1 MVNKFC
7 LFDHQESHR
16 NSHTQPNFTSSRLYL
31 KTNHK
36 NNTQELYI
44 QSCFIIKMYQFER
57 NSRIY
62 MKGKDGDSATSPTR
76 NSSSRPSSRSPLQPI
91 NKSSSHHKSN
101 QAIHTN
107 GKDTNGT
114 AHHSQTKSLKDT
126 QQRAI
131 SSELGDLT
139 APGETKTKTQMARA
153 FQESQELY
161 KSADS
166 KAGLQTVKTRRVLK
180 KTTTI
185 TRGEN
190 EKVSF
195 VNTLYFF
202 FSFE

>member
-1 MVNKFC
+1 
-7 LFDHQESHR
+7 
-16 NSHTQPNFTSSRLYL
+16 
-31 KTNHK
+31 
-36 NNTQELYI
+36 
-44 QSCFIIKMYQFER
+44 MYQFER
-57 NSRIY
+57 NSRVY
-62 MKGKDGDSATSPTR
+62 MKGENDSSTSPSR
-76 NSSSRPSSRSPLQPI
+76 KSALSPSGRPSSRSPLQQV
-91 NKSSSHHKSN
+91 NSSGGSKSSPTHHRSS

-107 GKDTNGT
+107 GKSTDTNGT
-114 AHHSQTKSLKDT
+114 SNQHHSQTRTLKDT

-161 KSADS
+161 KTADS

-190 EKVSF
+190 EKVRAD
-195 VNTLYFF
+195 LI
-202 FSFE
+202 

>member
-1 MVNKFC
+1 
-7 LFDHQESHR
+7 
-16 NSHTQPNFTSSRLYL
+16 
-31 KTNHK
+31 
-36 NNTQELYI
+36 
-44 QSCFIIKMYQFER
+44 MYQLER
-57 NSRIY
+57 NTRVY
-62 MKGKDGDSATSPTR
+62 MKGENDSSSPTR
-76 NSSSRPSSRSPLQPI
+76 KSALSPSSRPSSRSPLQQA
-91 NKSSSHHKSN
+91 NKSSPTHRSS

-107 GKDTNGT
+107 GKGGCHDVNGT
-114 AHHSQTKSLKDT
+114 HHSQTKTLKDT

-190 EKVSF
+190 EKVRTGSSF
-195 VNTLYFF
+195 VA
-202 FSFE
+202 E

>member
-1 MVNKFC
+1 
-7 LFDHQESHR
+7 
-16 NSHTQPNFTSSRLYL
+16 
-31 KTNHK
+31 
-36 NNTQELYI
+36 
-44 QSCFIIKMYQFER
+44 MYKFER
-57 NSRIY
+57 NSRVY
-62 MKGKDGDSATSPTR
+62 MKGDDGKSSTL
-76 NSSSRPSSRSPLQPI
+76 SSSRPTSRSPLQDTL
-91 NKSSSHHKSN
+91 NKGGSHHRSS

-107 GKDTNGT
+107 GKDCNGT
-114 AHHSQTKSLKDT
+114 THHSTTKSLKDT

-185 TRGEN
+185 TKGEN

-195 VNTLYFF
+195 
-202 FSFE
+202 

>member
-1 MVNKFC
+1 
-7 LFDHQESHR
+7 
-16 NSHTQPNFTSSRLYL
+16 
-31 KTNHK
+31 
-36 NNTQELYI
+36 
-44 QSCFIIKMYQFER
+44 MYQFER
-57 NSRIY
+57 NSRVY
-62 MKGKDGDSATSPTR
+62 MKGEGDSSSPTR
-76 NSSSRPSSRSPLQPI
+76 KSTTLTSSRPASRSPLQEL
-91 NKSSSHHKSN
+91 NKNSSHHLSS

-107 GKDTNGT
+107 GKDCNGAT
-114 AHHSQTKSLKDT
+114 HHSQTKTLKDT
-126 QQRAI
+126 QQRAT

-190 EKVSF
+190 EKVRSCVISVF
-195 VNTLYFF
+195 T
-202 FSFE
+202 

>member
-1 MVNKFC
+1 
-7 LFDHQESHR
+7 
-16 NSHTQPNFTSSRLYL
+16 
-31 KTNHK
+31 
-36 NNTQELYI
+36 
-44 QSCFIIKMYQFER
+44 MYQFER

-62 MKGKDGDSATSPTR
+62 MKGEGDSSSPTR
-76 NSSSRPSSRSPLQPI
+76 KSALSSRPSSRSPLQDLS
-91 NKSSSHHKSN
+91 KSGSHHRSS

-107 GKDTNGT
+107 GKDCNGAT
-114 AHHSQTKSLKDT
+114 QHSQTKSLKDT
-126 QQRAI
+126 QQRAV

-190 EKVSF
+190 EKVRVGS
-195 VNTLYFF
+195 LLLQLMR
-202 FSFE
+202 FSAVHPAVLVFIHSAIWGNSAI

>member
-1 MVNKFC
+1 
-7 LFDHQESHR
+7 
-16 NSHTQPNFTSSRLYL
+16 
-31 KTNHK
+31 
-36 NNTQELYI
+36 
-44 QSCFIIKMYQFER
+44 MYQFER
-57 NSRIY
+57 NSRVY
-62 MKGKDGDSATSPTR
+62 MKGEDSTSPTR
-76 NSSSRPSSRSPLQPI
+76 KTNDSSSRPSSRSPLQPL
-91 NKSSSHHKSN
+91 NKSSSHHRSS
-101 QAIHTN
+101 QQIHTN

-114 AHHSQTKSLKDT
+114 THHSQTKSLKDT

-195 VNTLYFF
+195 AIRTFI
-202 FSFE
+202 S

>member
-1 MVNKFC
+1 
-7 LFDHQESHR
+7 
-16 NSHTQPNFTSSRLYL
+16 
-31 KTNHK
+31 
-36 NNTQELYI
+36 
-44 QSCFIIKMYQFER
+44 MYQFER
-57 NSRIY
+57 NSRVY
-62 MKGKDGDSATSPTR
+62 MKGENDATSPSR
-76 NSSSRPSSRSPLQPI
+76 KSALSPSGRPSSRSPLQQV
-91 NKSSSHHKSN
+91 NKGSPTHRSS

-107 GKDTNGT
+107 GKGNCDTNGT
-114 AHHSQTKSLKDT
+114 THHSQTRTLKDT

-153 FQESQELY
+153 FQESQEMY

-190 EKVSF
+190 EKVRTGSSLLKIF
-195 VNTLYFF
+195 L
-202 FSFE
+202 

>member
-1 MVNKFC
+1 
-7 LFDHQESHR
+7 
-16 NSHTQPNFTSSRLYL
+16 
-31 KTNHK
+31 
-36 NNTQELYI
+36 
-44 QSCFIIKMYQFER
+44 MYQFER
-57 NSRIY
+57 NSRVY
-62 MKGKDGDSATSPTR
+62 MKGEGGAGESSTSPTPR
-76 NSSSRPSSRSPLQPI
+76 KSALSPSSRAASRSPLQDL
-91 NKSSSHHKSN
+91 NKTSGHHRSSHS
-101 QAIHTN
+101 IHN

-114 AHHSQTKSLKDT
+114 HHSTTKTLKDT

-190 EKVSF
+190 EKVSIF
-195 VNTLYFF
+195 H
-202 FSFE
+202 

>member
-1 MVNKFC
+1 
-7 LFDHQESHR
+7 
-16 NSHTQPNFTSSRLYL
+16 
-31 KTNHK
+31 
-36 NNTQELYI
+36 
-44 QSCFIIKMYQFER
+44 MYSFER

-62 MKGKDGDSATSPTR
+62 MKGDGDSAGGGGGDSP
-76 NSSSRPSSRSPLQPI
+76 SRRGAATLHRPASRSPLQEL
-91 NKSSSHHKSN
+91 NKGGSHHRSS

-107 GKDTNGT
+107 GKDCNGAST
-114 AHHSQTKSLKDT
+114 HHSQTKSLKDT

-161 KSADS
+161 KTADS

-185 TRGEN
+185 TRGES
-190 EKVSF
+190 EKVRS
-195 VNTLYFF
+195 
-202 FSFE
+202 

>member
-1 MVNKFC
+1 
-7 LFDHQESHR
+7 
-16 NSHTQPNFTSSRLYL
+16 
-31 KTNHK
+31 
-36 NNTQELYI
+36 
-44 QSCFIIKMYQFER
+44 MYQFER
-57 NSRIY
+57 NSRVY
-62 MKGKDGDSATSPTR
+62 MKGDGGK
-76 NSSSRPSSRSPLQPI
+76 SSTLSNRPSSRSPLQETT
-91 NKSSSHHKSN
+91 NKTHYKSS

-107 GKDTNGT
+107 GKDCNGAT
-114 AHHSQTKSLKDT
+114 PHHSTTKSLKDT

-185 TRGEN
+185 TKGEN

-195 VNTLYFF
+195 MTLIDD
-202 FSFE
+202 